1 MVVSHCARRWNALL
15 LDEACRLLLDEVSLP
30 GSAVGG
36 KVEFRRTLIV
46 SFFFKFYL
54 EVLQELKA
62 DKRLLP
68 ESTVSALEDSESCSH
83 TCSWSEGLNQAFSL
97 L

>member
-1 MVVSHCARRWNALL
+1 M

-30 GSAVGG
+30 GSALGG

-46 SFFFKFYL
+46 SLFFKFYL

-62 DKRLLP
+62 DQKLPP
-68 ESTVSALEDSESCSH
+68 ESTVSALGDSDRCSH
-83 TCSWSEGLNQAFSL
+83 TRSWTHSSEARRP
-97 L
+97 